1 MLHWVGFPQENQD
14 RGAVVAK
21 VQSGSFETDSCMMD
35 VGGASGSGAGF
46 TGEGRRKHSDGKLN
60 KFIKRP
66 CRFQIKGAMC
76 REFRFKH

>member
-1 MLHWVGFPQENQD
+1 M
-14 RGAVVAK
+14 AK
-21 VQSGSFETDSCMMD
+21 VKSCLFEAESCMMD

-46 TGEGRRKHSDGKLN
+46 AGEGRRKHSDGKLN